1 MIHELGHFLAA
12 KVMGIGVIEFSL
24 GMGPRICSKVMG
36 DVRYSL
42 RLLPFGGS
50 CMMLG
55 EETDE
60 EYDCDDEDSCL
71 DELDERKSDGRDSH
85 SGDYGSDA
93 RVGDNGD
100 DDRANHAATRSLH
113 ISEFNNG
120 TLEHN
125 ERSFDGDYIEV
136 DGRRYSKDAQF
147 VNKAA
152 WRRFIV
158 IAAGPVFNFILAF
171 LLSFVVCAWLGFD
184 RPFIREVEVGSPAE
198 EAGLEPE
205 DRVYALSVNGDRMS
219 VQCSRDMQVFMYI
232 HADELNNA
240 DTFTVYY
247 RDASDGNARKQAVME
262 PFYDSEKERYRL
274 GFSYNVAYESTGGIV
289 DTLICSQYNVNY
301 CVRSSI
307 ESIKL
312 LAGGRVSRQDV
323 MGPVR
328 MVAVMDESVT
338 EAADYGLKSSAI
350 TLLDLMILISGSLG
364 FMNLLPLPALDGGRL
379 IFITI
384 ELITRRAV
392 PKELEAKI
400 HAAGM
405 ILLLGLMLIIMVNDV
420 LILRSKGANF

>member
-1 MIHELGHFLAA
+1 
-12 KVMGIGVIEFSL
+12 
-24 GMGPRICSKVMG
+24 
-36 DVRYSL
+36 
-42 RLLPFGGS
+42 
-50 CMMLG
+50 
-55 EETDE
+55 
-60 EYDCDDEDSCL
+60 
-71 DELDERKSDGRDSH
+71 
-85 SGDYGSDA
+85 
-93 RVGDNGD
+93 
-100 DDRANHAATRSLH
+100 
-113 ISEFNNG
+113 
-120 TLEHN
+120 
-125 ERSFDGDYIEV
+125 
-136 DGRRYSKDAQF
+136 
-147 VNKAA
+147 
-152 WRRFIV
+152 
-158 IAAGPVFNFILAF
+158 
-171 LLSFVVCAWLGFD
+171 
-184 RPFIREVEVGSPAE
+184 
-198 EAGLEPE
+198 
-205 DRVYALSVNGDRMS
+205 
-219 VQCSRDMQVFMYI
+219 MYI